1 MLRSVSRSDVALR
14 LFALFNRLLLQEAE
28 DVVEDEVAIRL
39 FSQEESLDKL
49 LPCFTLVRHLTND
62 LNDDSTVCGGLS
74 INRVDEDLAVL
85 ESNRGN
91 LTMNFL

>member
-1 MLRSVSRSDVALR
+1 MLRSVGRSDVALR

-49 LPCFTLVRHLTND
+49 LPSFTLVRHLTND